1 MAIART
7 DKKMISEMVLY
18 LSATLGVMLN
28 PREWQGKSKLPYYMH
43 DHYHFIEISLYGLD
57 CIAMCEI
64 QNGQSEPAKVRKHV
78 DLLRKTFDQPI
89 IFVTAALS
97 AYDRKRLIENRVQF
111 IVPGNQMFIPEL
123 GMDLREHFKARMDKV
138 EIMGPATQAMLI
150 RQLSTPWAISL
161 QTDDYTIG
169 RGYGA
174 LGLEFDYSRMT
185 ISRSVKELESLGLI
199 SLVDSLL
206 NRIDGQPVQD
216 VSIKM
221 SSVELWK
228 KARKH
233 MKSPIKKSVWLDRV
247 PDEPAQPLLI
257 AGESA
262 LSILAKNTMLAEPTV
277 PVYAMG
283 LDRYK
288 KLSQTK
294 LVHEVRKDEA
304 ACELQLWLYEPMDI
318 WKWAPCVDVFS
329 LIMSFQNEEDP
340 RIQMCIEELEEQIA

>member
-1 MAIART
+1 MDIART
-7 DKKMISEMVLY
+7 DKKTISELVLY
-18 LSATLGVMLN
+18 LGATLGLMLK
-28 PREWQGKSKLPYYMH
+28 PREWPGKSKLPYYLN
-43 DHYHFIEISLYGLD
+43 DLYHFIEITVFGQA
-57 CIAMCEI
+57 CIAMVEI

-78 DLLRKTFDQPI
+78 DFIRRSFDQPI

-123 GMDLREHFKARMDKV
+123 GMDLREHFKARMDKI

-150 RQLSTPWAISL
+150 RQLSTPWANSL

-199 SLVDSLL
+199 SLVDNLL
-206 NRIDGQPVQD
+206 NRIDDHPVQD

-228 KARKH
+228 KARRH
-233 MKSPIKKSVWLDRV
+233 MKSPIKKIVWLDTV
-247 PDEPAQPLLI
+247 PDMAPLLI

-262 LSILAKNTMLAEPTV
+262 LALLAKETMLADPKV

-288 KLSQTK
+288 KLSQAK
-294 LVHEVRKDEA
+294 LVHEVHKDEA
-304 ACELQLWLYEPMDI
+304 ACELQLWLYEPLEI

-329 LIMSFQNEEDP
+329 LIMSFAHEDDP
-340 RIQMCIEELEEQIA
+340 RIQMCITELEEQIA